1 MEKKND
7 LEKEKVET
15 LKEIKSQ
22 FDIIINL
29 LARKVLDPEE
39 VNKIITKGTTDKTR
53 IVKCFNSCDG
63 KTILT
68 NIAKNCKINKG
79 ALSKHIDSWEKEGFL
94 VKIDKK
100 GKVFPK
106 ALILLK

>member
-7 LEKEKVET
+7 IEKEKVET

-22 FDIIINL
+22 FDIVINL
-29 LARKVLDPEE
+29 LAQKVLDSEE
-39 VNKIITKGTTDKTR
+39 VKKNITKRKTDKAR

-68 NIAKNCKINKG
+68 EIAKSCKINKG
-79 ALSKHIDSWEKEGFL
+79 ALSKQIDSWEKEGFL
-94 VKIDKK
+94 VKFNKK
-100 GKVFPK
+100 GRVFPK
-106 ALILLK
+106 ALIYLK